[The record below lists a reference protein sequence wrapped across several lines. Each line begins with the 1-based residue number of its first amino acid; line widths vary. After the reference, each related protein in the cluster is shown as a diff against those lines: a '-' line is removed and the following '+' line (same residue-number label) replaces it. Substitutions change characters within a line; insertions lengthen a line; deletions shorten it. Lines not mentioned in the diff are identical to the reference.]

1 MRVTKKTSYSY
12 FKHYQIKFFSLSQS
26 WSLYFNCTKLKPA
39 VEELRLENTQNK
51 KLTGAAA
58 IVMFSII
65 FSRLTGFLREMLVT
79 NLIGLNKVGDAYNLA
94 FRVTGLMYDLLVG
107 GAISAALIP
116 ILSGYIVKK
125 DEENGWK
132 AVGTFINVAMVAMVC
147 VCFAGVFFAPQLVSI
162 MSQNS
167 DNVDMPLAVELTR
180 ILFPSVAFL
189 MMAGLSTGVLNSYQ
203 RFAAAAYGPTLY
215 NLGSALSILIFAKSK
230 WGVKGIAFGVMTSAF
245 VYFIFQFSFAYRNF
259 KLYRPK
265 FYLRHEGF
273 RRLFKLAIPSLMSSA
288 VVQINAIITSSF
300 AVQFPPGS
308 LTALNT
314 ADRTWQMPYGV
325 FAQGM
330 GIAMLP
336 SLSSYFA
343 VGKVEEYK
351 DTLMKGIK
359 TVLLMTAPAG
369 VGFIVLR
376 EPVMRTIF
384 KITSEFNEDT
394 VRLTGSILMF
404 FSIALISQ
412 SIVTILNRA
421 FYANNDTKT
430 PLFIGISTIILNL
443 ILSALFMRYTSLGVS
458 GMALSYSTVSV
469 VNAVLLL
476 TILNVRMK
484 GIHLG
489 KLFGFLIKI
498 IPASVI
504 MGIVLYF
511 LNLIIPGETSS
522 KMTQMI
528 NLIIEVTVGVVVYF
542 AVVLLLKVEEAD
554 YYKNMI
560 LTRIKKITLNK

>member
-1 MRVTKKTSYSY
+1 MLKDDKKQLHIPLGLHHSRHFFVILDMGLILMY
-12 FKHYQIKFFSLSQS
+12 KIKQ
-26 WSLYFNCTKLKPA
+26 A
-39 VEELRLENTQNK
+39 VEELLLDNAQNK
-51 KLTGAAA
+51 KLTSAAA
-58 IVMFSII
+58 IVMSSII
-65 FSRLTGFLREMLVT
+65 FSRLTGFLREMLVPS
-79 NLIGLNKVGDAYNLA
+79 LIGVNEVADAYNLA
-94 FRVTGLMYDLLVG
+94 FKITGLMYDLLVG

-116 ILSGYIVKK
+116 ILSGYIAKK

-132 AVGTFINVAMVAMVC
+132 AVGTFINVSMVAMVF
-147 VCFAGVFFAPQLVSI
+147 VCFAGILFAPKLVVI

-167 DNVDMPLAVELTR
+167 DNVNMPLAVEITR

-203 RFAAAAYGPTLY
+203 RFAAAAFGPTLY
-215 NLGSALSILIFAKSK
+215 NLGSALSIFIFAKSK

-245 VYFIFQFSFAYRNF
+245 VYFVFQFSFAYRNF

-265 FYLRHEGF
+265 FYLKHEGF
-273 RRLFKLAIPSLMSSA
+273 RRIFKLAIPSLMSSA

-300 AVQFPPGS
+300 ALQFPPGS

-336 SLSSYFA
+336 SLSSYLA

-359 TVLLMTAPAG
+359 TVLLMTVPAG

-376 EPVMRTIF
+376 EPVMRTMF

-404 FSIALISQ
+404 FSIALLSQ
-412 SIVTILNRA
+412 SIVTVLNRA

-430 PLFIGISTIILNL
+430 PLIIGVTTIILNF
-443 ILSALFMRYTSLGVS
+443 ILSAVFLRYTSLGVS
-458 GMALSYSTVSV
+458 GMALSYSTVSL

-476 TILNVRMK
+476 TILNVKMK
-484 GIHLG
+484 GIHLR
-489 KLFGFLIKI
+489 KLSKFLVKI
-498 IPASVI
+498 VPASII

-511 LNLIIPGETSS
+511 LNLIMPNATSS
-522 KMTQMI
+522 KIMQITNLMI
-528 NLIIEVTVGVVVYF
+528 EITVGVLVYF
-542 AVVLLLKVEEAD
+542 TVVLLLKVEEAQ
-554 YYKNMI
+554 YYKNI
-560 LTRIKKITLNK
+560 VLAKIKK

>member
-1 MRVTKKTSYSY
+1 MLKDDKKQLHIPLGLHHSRHFFVILDMGLILMY
-12 FKHYQIKFFSLSQS
+12 KIKQ
-26 WSLYFNCTKLKPA
+26 A
-39 VEELRLENTQNK
+39 VEELLLDNAQNK
-51 KLTGAAA
+51 KLTSAAA
-58 IVMFSII
+58 IVMSSII
-65 FSRLTGFLREMLVT
+65 FSRLTGFLREMLVPS
-79 NLIGLNKVGDAYNLA
+79 LIGVNEVADAYNLA
-94 FRVTGLMYDLLVG
+94 FKITGLMYDLLVG

-116 ILSGYIVKK
+116 ILSGYIAKK

-132 AVGTFINVAMVAMVC
+132 AVGTFINVSMVAMVF
-147 VCFAGVFFAPQLVSI
+147 VCFAGILFAPKLVVI

-167 DNVDMPLAVELTR
+167 DNVNMPLAVEITR

-203 RFAAAAYGPTLY
+203 RFAAAAFGPTLY
-215 NLGSALSILIFAKSK
+215 NLGSALSIFIFAKSK

-245 VYFIFQFSFAYRNF
+245 VYFVFQFSFAYRNF

-265 FYLRHEGF
+265 FYLKHEGF

-300 AVQFPPGS
+300 ALQFPPGS

-336 SLSSYFA
+336 SLSSYLA

-359 TVLLMTAPAG
+359 TVLLMTVPAG

-376 EPVMRTIF
+376 EPVMRTMF

-404 FSIALISQ
+404 FSIALLSQ
-412 SIVTILNRA
+412 SIVTVLNRA

-430 PLFIGISTIILNL
+430 PLIIGVTTIILNF
-443 ILSALFMRYTSLGVS
+443 ILSAVFLRYTSLGVS
-458 GMALSYSTVSV
+458 GMALSYSTVSL

-476 TILNVRMK
+476 TILNVKMK
-484 GIHLG
+484 GIHLR
-489 KLFGFLIKI
+489 KLSKFLVKI
-498 IPASVI
+498 VPASII

-511 LNLIIPGETSS
+511 LNLIMPNATSS
-522 KMTQMI
+522 KIMQITNLMI
-528 NLIIEVTVGVVVYF
+528 EITVGVLVYF
-542 AVVLLLKVEEAD
+542 TVVLLLKVEEAQ
-554 YYKNMI
+554 YYKNI
-560 LTRIKKITLNK
+560 VLAKIKK

>member
-1 MRVTKKTSYSY
+1 LLKDDKKQLHIPLGLHHSRHFFVILDMGLILMY
-12 FKHYQIKFFSLSQS
+12 KIKQ
-26 WSLYFNCTKLKPA
+26 A
-39 VEELRLENTQNK
+39 VEELLLDNAQNK
-51 KLTGAAA
+51 KLTSAAA
-58 IVMFSII
+58 IVMSSII
-65 FSRLTGFLREMLVT
+65 FSRLTGFLREMLVPS
-79 NLIGLNKVGDAYNLA
+79 LIGVNEVADAYNLA
-94 FRVTGLMYDLLVG
+94 FKITGLMYDLLVG

-116 ILSGYIVKK
+116 ILSGYIAKK

-132 AVGTFINVAMVAMVC
+132 AVGTFINVSIVAMVF
-147 VCFAGVFFAPQLVSI
+147 VCFAGILFAPKLVVI

-167 DNVDMPLAVELTR
+167 DNVNMPLAVEITR

-203 RFAAAAYGPTLY
+203 RFAAAAFGPTLY
-215 NLGSALSILIFAKSK
+215 NLGSALSIFIFAKSK

-245 VYFIFQFSFAYRNF
+245 VYFVFQFSFAYRNF

-265 FYLRHEGF
+265 FYLKHEGF

-300 AVQFPPGS
+300 ALQFPPGS

-336 SLSSYFA
+336 SLSSYLA

-359 TVLLMTAPAG
+359 TVLLMTVPAG

-376 EPVMRTIF
+376 EPVMRTMF

-404 FSIALISQ
+404 FSIALLSQ
-412 SIVTILNRA
+412 SIVTVLNRA

-430 PLFIGISTIILNL
+430 PLIIGVTTIILNF
-443 ILSALFMRYTSLGVS
+443 ILSAVFLRYTSLGVS
-458 GMALSYSTVSV
+458 GMALSYSTVSL

-476 TILNVRMK
+476 TILNVKMK
-484 GIHLG
+484 GIHLR
-489 KLFGFLIKI
+489 KLSKFLVKI
-498 IPASVI
+498 VPASII

-511 LNLIIPGETSS
+511 LNLIMPNATSS
-522 KMTQMI
+522 KIMQITNLMI
-528 NLIIEVTVGVVVYF
+528 EITVGVLVYF
-542 AVVLLLKVEEAD
+542 TVVLLLKVEEAQ
-554 YYKNMI
+554 YYKNI
-560 LTRIKKITLNK
+560 VLAKIKK